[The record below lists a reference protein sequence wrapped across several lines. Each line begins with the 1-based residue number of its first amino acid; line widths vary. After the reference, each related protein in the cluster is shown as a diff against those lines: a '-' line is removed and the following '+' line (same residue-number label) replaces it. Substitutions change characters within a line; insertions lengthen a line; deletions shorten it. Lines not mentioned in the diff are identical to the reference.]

1 MLYKIR
7 KEGNIKIIIS
17 LNGISL
23 ICLEIKNYKIEIGK
37 IKRLLLCT
45 LYVEGEFLVDRLDQF
60 DVNPE
65 EKIQQGN
72 TV

>member
-1 MLYKIR
+1 MLHKIR

-17 LNGISL
+17 LNEISL
-23 ICLEIKNYKIEIGK
+23 ICLEIKNYKTEIGK

-72 TV
+72 TL